1 MNLCFVMGK
10 IVSDIEFKFIIN
22 GKSISVVLFD
32 IQLSNDSI
40 IKIKGYNEIADW
52 CYQKL
57 VKGDIVAIQGYLNN
71 KMEIII
77 ENITFY

>member
-57 VKGDIVAIQGYLNN
+57 VKGDIVAIQGYFNN